1 MDDSLPTT
9 AVVPVEQVAARERS
23 SVHRTMDFMQP
34 PIPSNGP
41 KAPPPPQTSSEEP
54 PREPTNKPTSQPTS
68 QPTNQPTSRLKKV
81 VAVLVACVSALYL
94 INPTL
99 GLFELLPD
107 ALPLIGNLDEAFFT
121 LALVSAL
128 GALGLELPF
137 LRRR

>member
-1 MDDSLPTT
+1 
-9 AVVPVEQVAARERS
+9 
-23 SVHRTMDFMQP
+23 MDFMQP

-54 PREPTNKPTSQPTS
+54 PREPTNKPTNKPTN

>member
-1 MDDSLPTT
+1 MDL
-9 AVVPVEQVAARERS
+9 
-23 SVHRTMDFMQP
+23 MQP

-54 PREPTNKPTSQPTS
+54 PREPTKKPTKE
-68 QPTNQPTSRLKKV
+68 PTSRLKKV
-81 VAVLVACVSALYL
+81 IAVLVACVSALYL

>member
-1 MDDSLPTT
+1 
-9 AVVPVEQVAARERS
+9 
-23 SVHRTMDFMQP
+23 MDFMQP

-54 PREPTNKPTSQPTS
+54 PREPTKKPTSQPTNK
-68 QPTNQPTSRLKKV
+68 PTNQPTSRLKKV

>member
-1 MDDSLPTT
+1 MDL
-9 AVVPVEQVAARERS
+9 
-23 SVHRTMDFMQP
+23 MQP

-54 PREPTNKPTSQPTS
+54 PREPTSKPT
-68 QPTNQPTSRLKKV
+68 NKPTSRLKKV
-81 VAVLVACVSALYL
+81 IAVLVACVSALYL
-94 INPTL
+94 LNPTL

>member
-1 MDDSLPTT
+1 MDL
-9 AVVPVEQVAARERS
+9 
-23 SVHRTMDFMQP
+23 MQP

-54 PREPTNKPTSQPTS
+54 PREPTKKPTKEPTKE
-68 QPTNQPTSRLKKV
+68 PTSRLKKV
-81 VAVLVACVSALYL
+81 IAVLVACVSALYL

>member
-1 MDDSLPTT
+1 
-9 AVVPVEQVAARERS
+9 
-23 SVHRTMDFMQP
+23 MQP

-54 PREPTNKPTSQPTS
+54 PREPTAQPKNE
-68 QPTNQPTSRLKKV
+68 PTNKQTSRLKKV
-81 VAVLVACVSALYL
+81 IAVLVACVSALYL

>member
-1 MDDSLPTT
+1 
-9 AVVPVEQVAARERS
+9 
-23 SVHRTMDFMQP
+23 MDFMQP

-54 PREPTNKPTSQPTS
+54 PREPTNKPTS

>member
-1 MDDSLPTT
+1 
-9 AVVPVEQVAARERS
+9 
-23 SVHRTMDFMQP
+23 MQP

-54 PREPTNKPTSQPTS
+54 PREPTKKPTKE
-68 QPTNQPTSRLKKV
+68 PTSRLKKV
-81 VAVLVACVSALYL
+81 IAVLVACVSALYL

>member
-1 MDDSLPTT
+1 MDL
-9 AVVPVEQVAARERS
+9 
-23 SVHRTMDFMQP
+23 MQP

-54 PREPTNKPTSQPTS
+54 PREPTKKPTKE
-68 QPTNQPTSRLKKV
+68 PTSRLKKV
-81 VAVLVACVSALYL
+81 IAVLVACVSALYL

-128 GALGLELPF
+128 CALGLELPF

>member
-1 MDDSLPTT
+1 
-9 AVVPVEQVAARERS
+9 
-23 SVHRTMDFMQP
+23 MQP

-54 PREPTNKPTSQPTS
+54 PHTPPRK
-68 QPTNQPTSRLKKV
+68 PTSRLKKV
-81 VAVLVACVSALYL
+81 IAVLVACVSALYL

>member
-1 MDDSLPTT
+1 
-9 AVVPVEQVAARERS
+9 
-23 SVHRTMDFMQP
+23 MQP

-54 PREPTNKPTSQPTS
+54 PREPTKKPTDK
-68 QPTNQPTSRLKKV
+68 PTSRLKKV
-81 VAVLVACVSALYL
+81 IAVLVACVSALYL

>member
-1 MDDSLPTT
+1 MEL
-9 AVVPVEQVAARERS
+9 
-23 SVHRTMDFMQP
+23 MQP

-54 PREPTNKPTSQPTS
+54 PREPTKKPTKE
-68 QPTNQPTSRLKKV
+68 PTSRLKKV
-81 VAVLVACVSALYL
+81 IAVLVACVSALYL

>member
-1 MDDSLPTT
+1 MDL
-9 AVVPVEQVAARERS
+9 
-23 SVHRTMDFMQP
+23 MQP

-54 PREPTNKPTSQPTS
+54 PREPTNRPTKKPTSG
-68 QPTNQPTSRLKKV
+68 LKKV
-81 VAVLVACVSALYL
+81 IAVLVACVSALYL

>member
-1 MDDSLPTT
+1 MDT
-9 AVVPVEQVAARERS
+9 
-23 SVHRTMDFMQP
+23 MQP

-41 KAPPPPQTSSEEP
+41 KAPPPPQLSSEGSTQNLQNA
-54 PREPTNKPTSQPTS
+54 PTDNRTGEQAGDRAGKPTSKQTS
-68 QPTNQPTSRLKKV
+68 ILKKV
-81 VAVLVACVSALYL
+81 IAVLVACISALYL

-107 ALPLIGNLDEAFFT
+107 ALPIIGNLDEAFFT

>member
-1 MDDSLPTT
+1 MDL
-9 AVVPVEQVAARERS
+9 
-23 SVHRTMDFMQP
+23 MQP

-54 PREPTNKPTSQPTS
+54 PREPTKKQTNK
-68 QPTNQPTSRLKKV
+68 PTSRLKKV
-81 VAVLVACVSALYL
+81 IAVLVACVSALYL

>member
-1 MDDSLPTT
+1 
-9 AVVPVEQVAARERS
+9 
-23 SVHRTMDFMQP
+23 MQP

-54 PREPTNKPTSQPTS
+54 AREPTKKQTNK
-68 QPTNQPTSRLKKV
+68 PTSRLKKV
-81 VAVLVACVSALYL
+81 IAVLVACVSALYL

>member
-1 MDDSLPTT
+1 MDT
-9 AVVPVEQVAARERS
+9 
-23 SVHRTMDFMQP
+23 MQP
-34 PIPSNGP
+34 PNPSNGP
-41 KAPPPPQTSSEEP
+41 KAPPPPQLSSEGSTQKLQNAPTDSQAGDQTGKPTSEQSGKP
-54 PREPTNKPTSQPTS
+54 TREPTRKQTSI
-68 QPTNQPTSRLKKV
+68 LKKV
-81 VAVLVACVSALYL
+81 IAVLVACISALYL

-107 ALPLIGNLDEAFFT
+107 ALPIIGNLDEAFFT

>member
-1 MDDSLPTT
+1 MDL
-9 AVVPVEQVAARERS
+9 
-23 SVHRTMDFMQP
+23 MQP

-54 PREPTNKPTSQPTS
+54 PREPTSKPT
-68 QPTNQPTSRLKKV
+68 NKPTSRLKKV
-81 VAVLVACVSALYL
+81 IAVLVACVSALYL

>member
-23 SVHRTMDFMQP
+23 CVHRTMDLMQP

-54 PREPTNKPTSQPTS
+54 PREPTKKPTKE
-68 QPTNQPTSRLKKV
+68 PTSRLKKV
-81 VAVLVACVSALYL
+81 IAVLVACVSALYL

>member
-1 MDDSLPTT
+1 
-9 AVVPVEQVAARERS
+9 
-23 SVHRTMDFMQP
+23 MDFMQP

-54 PREPTNKPTSQPTS
+54 PREPTKKPTS

>member
-23 SVHRTMDFMQP
+23 CVHRTMDLMQP

-54 PREPTNKPTSQPTS
+54 PHTPPRK
-68 QPTNQPTSRLKKV
+68 PTSRLKKV
-81 VAVLVACVSALYL
+81 IAVLVACVSALYL

>member
-1 MDDSLPTT
+1 
-9 AVVPVEQVAARERS
+9 
-23 SVHRTMDFMQP
+23 MQP

-54 PREPTNKPTSQPTS
+54 PREPTNKPTS

>member
-1 MDDSLPTT
+1 MDL
-9 AVVPVEQVAARERS
+9 
-23 SVHRTMDFMQP
+23 MQP

-54 PREPTNKPTSQPTS
+54 PREPTKKPKKE
-68 QPTNQPTSRLKKV
+68 PTSRLKKV
-81 VAVLVACVSALYL
+81 IAVLVACVSALYL